1 MFNFENANKKQ
12 IEAIQSTEG
21 PVLIIAGPGTGKTYT
36 LVERTIYL
44 IAEKGVKP
52 ENIMIATFTEKAAK
66 EIITRIT
73 NELDKLDI
81 YVNINEMYIGTFHSI
96 CLRIL
101 KENIDYSNLKKNYR
115 MIDEF
120 EQQYLIYQNI
130 SKFKKIKNFSLLH
143 HTYISNWRLSQYI
156 SDYTNNISEEL
167 VDVNQLINDDNQEIA
182 AIGEIIKL
190 YNNILLTFNYI
201 DFSHIQTE
209 TYELLKENPNVL
221 ENLNK
226 KIKYIMIDEYQDT
239 NYVQEQLAFMLAGK
253 QQNICVVGDD
263 DQGLYR
269 FRGATIRNLLEF
281 PDKFGENVCKKIKLE
296 INYRSEKD
304 IIDFYNKW
312 MQATE
317 SETFSFKWDKYR
329 FDKKII
335 TGRED
340 TTEVPTVMKIS
351 AQDNDEIWRYE
362 ILNFIKE
369 LKKKNIINN
378 YNQIAM
384 LFNSVR
390 GEKAIKLAYF
400 LESNGVNVYSPR
412 SKMFFERKEI
422 KELIGTLLLLFP
434 QYSEKM
440 KNRSFDMKFE
450 KILES
455 YEQLFEYYEE
465 CIKMVGEYIHKDE
478 QLKLFI
484 RNFGIS
490 HMNLFKNT
498 DYAFAGLLYKI
509 FEFQPFREYM
519 SIDLNNGL
527 IDQRP
532 IRNISIFTQM
542 IARFDYLQHI
552 DVFTPKN
559 IVKDVETF
567 FNTYLRFLID
577 GGMGEYEDETEYAP
591 SGCITFSTIHQSK
604 GMEFP
609 IVIVDSLENAPRD
622 RNNAKLDEIEEKYYH
637 RKSFEPKKNIKY
649 FDFWRLY
656 YTAFSRAQNI
666 LVLTCNETTT
676 GRRQPSEYFKKMYEK
691 LPCYTDES
699 IELSKVKISDIK
711 PVNIKNTYSFT
722 SHISVYE
729 NCALQYKFLKELGF
743 SPVRVGATI
752 FGQLIHQTIED
763 IHKTAIRKE
772 YEKINRE
779 NIKIWFDTNY
789 ESISKSQHSYLGKP
803 QLDVALEQVI
813 RYAEKQSDNWKKVQD
828 AEVEIGLVKPNYI
841 LNGVVDLIEGN
852 QQTVE
857 IVDFKSEK
865 KPDIFTDPEKFEKY
879 KRQLQIYAYLI
890 EKKTGKKVS
899 KMHLYYTGEKNGVPT
914 ITFENKKEDI
924 DETIKEFDKIVNK
937 IECKEF
943 NQKSKSQKIC
953 DNCDLRFFCK
963 K

>member
-1 MFNFENANKKQ
+1 MFKFEDATDSQK
-12 IEAIQSTEG
+12 EAITTTEG

-36 LVERTIYL
+36 LVKRTIYL

-73 NELDKLDI
+73 NELDELDM

-101 KENIDYSNLKKNYR
+101 KENIEYSNLKKNYR

-120 EQQYLIYQNI
+120 EQEYLIYQNLN
-130 SKFKKIKNFSLLH
+130 KFEKIENFDLLH
-143 HTYISNWRLSQYI
+143 QNQISGWRLSQYI
-156 SDYTNNISEEL
+156 ADYINNISEEL
-167 VDVNQLINDDNQEIA
+167 VDINQIINDDNPEIVV
-182 AIGEIIKL
+182 IGKIINL
-190 YNNILLTFNYI
+190 YNDILLKSNYI
-201 DFSHIQTE
+201 DFTHIQTE
-209 TYELLKENPNVL
+209 TYELLKNNPNVL
-221 ENLNK
+221 KKLNE

-239 NYVQEQLAFMLAGK
+239 NYVQEQLTFMLAGK
-253 QQNICVVGDD
+253 EQNICVVGDD

-269 FRGATIRNLLEF
+269 FRGATIRNIIEF
-281 PDKFGENVCKKIKLE
+281 PEKFDVNVCKKIKLE
-296 INYRSEKD
+296 INYRSEKG

-312 MQATE
+312 MQTTK
-317 SETFSFKWDKYR
+317 SEKFNFKWGKYR
-329 FDKKII
+329 FDKKITAGRKDI
-335 TGRED
+335 TN
-340 TTEVPTVMKIS
+340 VPTVMKVS
-351 AQDNDEIWRYE
+351 SQDSDEKWQKE
-362 ILNFIKE
+362 ILKFIKN
-369 LKKKNIINN
+369 LKEKNIIDN
-378 YNQIAM
+378 YNQVAM

-390 GEKAIKLAYF
+390 GERVIELANY
-400 LESNGVNVYSPR
+400 LEKNGINVYSPR
-412 SKMFFERKEI
+412 SNMFFEREEI
-422 KELIGTLLLLFP
+422 KSLIGTLLLVFP
-434 QYSEKM
+434 QYLIKLR
-440 KNRSFDMKFE
+440 NRSFKVKNE
-450 KILES
+450 G
-455 YEQLFEYYEE
+455 LFTYYEE
-465 CIKMVGEYIHKDE
+465 CIKSIEEYIHKDE

-484 RNFGIS
+484 RNSGIS
-490 HMNLFKNT
+490 HMNLFANT
-498 DYAFAGLLYKI
+498 DYAFTGLLYKL
-509 FEFQPFREYM
+509 FEFEPFREYLN
-519 SIDLNNGL
+519 IDLNNGL

-542 IARFDYLQHI
+542 IAKFDYLQHI
-552 DVFTPKN
+552 DVFTPKR

-591 SGCITFSTIHQSK
+591 SGCITFLTIHQSK

-609 IVIVDSLENAPRD
+609 IVIVDSLGNVPRD
-622 RNNAKLDEIEEKYYH
+622 RNNVKLNEIEAKYYH
-637 RKSFEPKKNIKY
+637 RKSFEPKESIKY

-656 YTAFSRAQNI
+656 YTAFSRAQNLLI
-666 LVLTCNETTT
+666 LTCNEKEV
-676 GRRQPSEYFKKMYEK
+676 GRKQPSEYFKQIYEE
-691 LPCYTDES
+691 LPYYTDNC
-699 IELSKVKISDIK
+699 IELNKVKISNIK
-711 PVNIKNTYSFT
+711 PVNLKNTYSFT

-729 NCALQYKFLKELGF
+729 NCALQYKFLKELEF

-779 NIKIWFDTNY
+779 NIKIWFDINY
-789 ESISKSQHSYLGKP
+789 EAISKSQHSYLGKP

-813 RYAEKQSDNWKKVQD
+813 RYAEKQSDNWKKIQD
-828 AEVEIGLVKPNYI
+828 AEVEIGLVKPDYI

-852 QQTVE
+852 QKTVE

-865 KPDIFTDPEKFEKY
+865 KPDIFSDPEKIEKY

-899 KMHLYYTGEKNGVPT
+899 KMHLYYTGEKNGIPT
-914 ITFENKKEDI
+914 ITFENKEEDI
-924 DETIKEFDKIVNK
+924 NETIKEFDKIVKK

-943 NQKSKSQKIC
+943 SGKSKSQNIC

-963 K
+963 R

>member
-1 MFNFENANKKQ
+1 MFKCEDATERQK
-12 IEAIQSTEG
+12 EAITTTEG

-36 LVERTIYL
+36 LVQRTIYL
-44 IAEKGVKP
+44 IAEKGIKP

-73 NELDKLDI
+73 NELDKLDM

-101 KENIDYSNLKKNYR
+101 KENIEYSNLKKNYR

-120 EQQYLIYQNI
+120 EQEYLIYQNLYKFQKIEDFNLLFQNQI
-130 SKFKKIKNFSLLH
+130 SG
-143 HTYISNWRLSQYI
+143 WRLSQYI
-156 SDYTNNISEEL
+156 ADYINNINEEL
-167 VDVNQLINDDNQEIA
+167 VDIEQIILDNNPEIV
-182 AIGEIIKL
+182 AIGRIIQL
-190 YNNILLTFNYI
+190 YNEILQRSNYI
-201 DFSHIQTE
+201 DFTHIQTE
-209 TYELLKENPNVL
+209 TYNLLIDNPDVL
-221 ENLNK
+221 KKINE
-226 KIKYIMIDEYQDT
+226 KIKYVMIDEYQDT
-239 NYVQEQLAFMLAGK
+239 NYVQERLTFLFAGNE
-253 QQNICVVGDD
+253 QNICVVGDD

-269 FRGATIRNLLEF
+269 FRGATIRNIIEF
-281 PDKFGENVCKKIKLE
+281 PEKFEKDKCRKIKLE
-296 INYRSEKD
+296 TNYRSEKG

-312 MQATE
+312 MTTTE
-317 SETFSFKWDKYR
+317 GSSFKFDWDKYR
-329 FDKKII
+329 FDKKIEPGRKDI
-335 TGRED
+335 TN
-340 TTEVPTVMKIS
+340 VPTVMKIAS
-351 AQDNDEIWRYE
+351 HDDEDEWHKE
-362 ILNFIKE
+362 ILIFIKH
-369 LKKKNIINN
+369 LKANGIIDN

-390 GEKAIKLAYF
+390 GERVIELANY
-400 LESNGVNVYSPR
+400 LEKNGINVYSPR
-412 SKMFFERKEI
+412 SNMFFEREEI
-422 KELIGTLLLLFP
+422 KYLIGALLLVFP
-434 QYSEKM
+434 QYLIKLR
-440 KNRSFDMKFE
+440 NRSFKLKNE
-450 KILES
+450 G
-455 YEQLFEYYEE
+455 LFLYYED
-465 CIKMVGEYIHKDE
+465 CIKTVENYVLKDE
-478 QLKLFI
+478 QLKIFI
-484 RNFGIS
+484 RNTGIR
-490 HMNLFKNT
+490 HMNLFSNT
-498 DYAFAGLLYKI
+498 DYAFTGLLYKM
-509 FEFQPFREYM
+509 FEFEPFREYLE
-519 SIDLNNGL
+519 IDLNNGL

-532 IRNISIFTQM
+532 IRNISILTQM
-542 IARFDYLQHI
+542 IAKFDYLQHI
-552 DVFTPKN
+552 DVFTPKR
-559 IVKDVETF
+559 VMKDVETF

-591 SGCITFSTIHQSK
+591 SGCITFSTIHQAK

-609 IVIVDSLENAPRD
+609 IVIVDSLGNVPRD
-622 RNNAKLDEIEEKYYH
+622 RNNIRLNKIEEKYYH
-637 RKSFEPKKNIKY
+637 RKSFEPKEYVKY
-649 FDFWRLY
+649 YDFWRLY

-666 LVLTCNETTT
+666 LALTCNEKS
-676 GRRQPSEYFKKMYEK
+676 GVGKQPSEYFKSTYEE
-691 LPCYTDES
+691 LPYYTDES
-699 IELSKVKISDIK
+699 IDLEKIKISEVK
-711 PVNIKNTYSFT
+711 EVNIKSTYSFT

-729 NCALQYKFLKELGF
+729 NCALQYKFFKELSF
-743 SPVRVGATI
+743 SPVRVGATV

-763 IHKTAIRKE
+763 IHKAAIKKE
-772 YEKINRE
+772 YDTINRD

-789 ESISKSQHSYLGKP
+789 ESISKSQHSYLGRP

-841 LNGVVDLIEGN
+841 LNGVVDLIEGSR
-852 QQTVE
+852 QTVE

-865 KPDIFTDPEKFEKY
+865 KPDIFSDPEKFEKY